1 MKSSTHSRTRAG
13 SLLAGAL
20 LVALYLPGSA
30 HAQSAAAGIHGQLAA
45 PPGTEVVATDLASG
59 AVRRVRTRSDGGFSI
74 LGLAPG
80 SYRIDAAGRSR
91 TVALSVASTV
101 TLDLDAP
108 ASSAAAK
115 TLDTVTVT
123 APALLQEVRT
133 PEVGETVS
141 LRQIQT
147 TPQVSRNF
155 LEFADAVP
163 GMIFTRDADG
173 RTSLRGGAQNDSSVN
188 VYIDGVGQKSYVRSG
203 GVAGQFFSA
212 GNPFSQLAIGE
223 YKVISSNYKAE
234 YGQISSAAVTS
245 VTKSGT
251 NDLHGEA
258 FYRYTDQDM
267 RARTPPERQPGRD
280 KVVSAEKEY
289 GFALGGPI
297 VRDRAHFFL
306 AYEAKRFELP
316 TTVRPGGVAL
326 DAIDSLPAA
335 AAAELGPA
343 TQPFEQDQLF
353 AKIDLAASDRDHFA
367 LTFQD
372 RQEHQYSFGGSN
384 ARSHGSVTDN
394 YDRRW
399 SLRWDR
405 SGDRWFNEVLATTED
420 SFNNPTPI
428 TLGNGL
434 IYSTPDGDN
443 DATVLETG
451 GGSPLAAQR
460 KGQKGWSIED
470 NLTFSGLQWHGEHTL
485 KMGVRYK
492 RIDLYAADARDINP
506 QFTWSLENP
515 AFGDAM
521 PYKAFFTKP
530 VVGVGGLTPE
540 VRSRAE
546 QLGLYLQDDWQV
558 NDHLQLNL
566 GVRWDYEKNPAYLDF
581 VTPPNVV
588 ATLGEQDPN
597 GPPGQSYAQTLALG
611 GLDINR
617 YVSTGGN
624 RSAFKGAWQ
633 PRLGFSY
640 DINADERHVIHGGAG
655 RAYDRDLFDYL
666 QLERTKAALPQITVY
681 FADPAGT
688 GCYRGATPCYPWD
701 PALLGGL
708 AGLQALV
715 GPTSNVGTEVDVLN
729 NRLKAPYSDQF
740 SLGMRNQVGDWNT
753 DASVVRILSYNG
765 FAYTLG
771 NRYPNGNFF
780 DTPQRCNASSDP
792 GYSQPWGCGLPGF
805 GGLILGDNGI
815 KTRTTQLLLSAQK
828 PYTRDSGWGMSVAYT
843 MTHARQNR
851 DIGEHYAFDMPTI
864 HQYPFIRSNAAPRH
878 RLVVTGNYD
887 GPWGITFG
895 GKLTLATP
903 VSANTSY
910 CMDDPP
916 FGNQP
921 RCVQVGVTP
930 NGNGRFLVGGPI
942 FGYRS
947 LDLQATKQF
956 RIAGGWNAYAR
967 IDIINVLNFDNVTG
981 LEMETWEGQ
990 RHAKYDPASGITGTP
1005 RQVKLEV
1012 GVKF

>member
-1 MKSSTHSRTRAG
+1 MNTSQHPRILVR
-13 SLLAGAL
+13 SLLACAL
-20 LVALYLPGSA
+20 FAALSLPAGL
-30 HAQSAAAGIHGQLAA
+30 HAQSAAAGVRGQVAA
-45 PPGTEVVATDLASG
+45 PAGTEVLATDLG
-59 AVRRVRTRSDGGFSI
+59 TGTVRRVHTREDGSFSI

-80 SYRIDAAGRSR
+80 TYRIDAAGRSR
-91 TVALSVASTV
+91 TVVLSVASTV
-101 TLDLDAP
+101 TLDLDGQPAP
-108 ASSAAAK
+108 AGAAK
-115 TLDTVTVT
+115 TLETVTVT

-245 VTKSGT
+245 VTRSGT
-251 NDLHGEA
+251 NELHGEA

-267 RARTPPERQPGRD
+267 RARTPAERQPGRD

-316 TTVRPGGVAL
+316 TTVRPGGIGV
-326 DAIDSLPAA
+326 DAIDSLPAS

-343 TQPFEQDQLF
+343 TQPFEQDQWF
-353 AKIDLAASDRDHFA
+353 AKIDLTPSDRDHLA

-372 RQEHQYSFGGSN
+372 RQENQYGFGGAT

-405 SGDRWFNEVLATTED
+405 SGDRWFNEVLATSED

-434 IYSTPDGDN
+434 LYTTPDGDN

-470 NLTFSGLQWHGEHTL
+470 NLSFTGLQWHGEHAL

-506 QFTWSLENP
+506 QFSWSLENP
-515 AFGDAM
+515 GFGASS

-530 VVGVGGLTPE
+530 VLGMGGLTPE

-546 QLGLYLQDDWQV
+546 QLGLYLQDDWRV

-588 ATLGEQDPN
+588 ATLGEQDPTARRDRATARPWHWVGWTSTATLRTATIAVRSR
-597 GPPGQSYAQTLALG
+597 GPGNHAWASPTT
-611 GLDINR
+611 
-617 YVSTGGN
+617 ST
-624 RSAFKGAWQ
+624 
-633 PRLGFSY
+633 
-640 DINADERHVIHGGAG
+640 
-655 RAYDRDLFDYL
+655 
-666 QLERTKAALPQITVY
+666 
-681 FADPAGT
+681 
-688 GCYRGATPCYPWD
+688 
-701 PALLGGL
+701 
-708 AGLQALV
+708 
-715 GPTSNVGTEVDVLN
+715 PTS
-729 NRLKAPYSDQF
+729 
-740 SLGMRNQVGDWNT
+740 
-753 DASVVRILSYNG
+753 
-765 FAYTLG
+765 
-771 NRYPNGNFF
+771 
-780 DTPQRCNASSDP
+780 
-792 GYSQPWGCGLPGF
+792 
-805 GGLILGDNGI
+805 
-815 KTRTTQLLLSAQK
+815 
-828 PYTRDSGWGMSVAYT
+828 
-843 MTHARQNR
+843 
-851 DIGEHYAFDMPTI
+851 
-864 HQYPFIRSNAAPRH
+864 
-878 RLVVTGNYD
+878 
-887 GPWGITFG
+887 
-895 GKLTLATP
+895 AT
-903 VSANTSY
+903 
-910 CMDDPP
+910 
-916 FGNQP
+916 
-921 RCVQVGVTP
+921 
-930 NGNGRFLVGGPI
+930 
-942 FGYRS
+942 
-947 LDLQATKQF
+947 
-956 RIAGGWNAYAR
+956 
-967 IDIINVLNFDNVTG
+967 
-981 LEMETWEGQ
+981 
-990 RHAKYDPASGITGTP
+990 
-1005 RQVKLEV
+1005 
-1012 GVKF
+1012 